1 MAHETLEFAEF
12 ARRYCERHVNTP
24 DGLAEIFQQQVELF
38 QPDGWLLLECQ
49 DFSSS
54 RLGHY
59 VILPYGGQAT
69 LKTIP
74 DRPVSPRG
82 LASDMSVVVAV
93 LPADKLPSQGG
104 DK

>member
-12 ARRYCERHVNTP
+12 ARRYCERHENTP
-24 DGLAEIFQQQVELF
+24 MGLAEIFHRQVELYR
-38 QPDGWLLLECQ
+38 PDGWMLLECQ

-69 LKTIP
+69 FKTIP
-74 DRPVSPRG
+74 DRPISPRG

-93 LPADKLPSQGG
+93 LPANALPGES
-104 DK
+104 K

>member
-1 MAHETLEFAEF
+1 MAHETLDYTEF

-24 DGLAEIFQQQVELF
+24 EELAETLRHQITLF
-38 QPDGWLLLECQ
+38 QPDGWMLLECQ
-49 DFSSS
+49 VLDSS

-69 LKTIP
+69 FKTIP

-82 LASDMSVVVAV
+82 LASDMSVVVAI
-93 LPADKLPSQGG
+93 LPADKLPS
-104 DK
+104 